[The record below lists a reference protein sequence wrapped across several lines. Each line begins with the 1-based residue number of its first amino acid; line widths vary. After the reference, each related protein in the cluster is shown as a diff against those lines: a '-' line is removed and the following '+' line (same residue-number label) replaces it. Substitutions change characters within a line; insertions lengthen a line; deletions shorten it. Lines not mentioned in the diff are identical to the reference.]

1 MKVFN
6 ELRNLY
12 QEKEQNNLVIFVGA
26 GISENYA
33 NIKDG
38 KKFPSWK
45 TLVDSLV
52 PNDMDKTSIL
62 DSLKIAQIFQDNY
75 SKEALAYKVKELF
88 PQDYDSHEIHQL
100 IFDLEPAHVLTTNY
114 DHLLE
119 KALQVNGLDNKYHII
134 DADEAIPLSRS
145 KQNLLVKAH
154 GDICRGNI
162 VLSEQD
168 YNEYEQKFP
177 LILSFIRYVFSK
189 HKVLFI
195 GFSLS
200 DPNFNK
206 ILFWVKNILDE
217 NSIKHTVILH
227 NDISESERIYFEKK
241 SVRVLTKNEIVNTI
255 FDQDNVKNGNEFYL
269 LESLEF
275 IKNGYPKRFYSI
287 KNRFDILKKNL
298 QHAGYFKYLIPEIIS
313 SFFWNTELEFVQ
325 YELAESLENNGKKEK
340 RYPWLANI
348 YSVDGEFNLIK
359 AINDDAKEIDKEFY
373 EEYFNDLVE
382 IFLLSNIGS
391 ISYGNAPEYQKILLQ
406 PFNEL
411 YKLPENAEY
420 TLTYQLENTK
430 FFDID
435 RSFEKN
441 SQFYNNLCLSSDDF
455 FTHYLLGDLRAYD
468 LAKKESYSDLNEKYL
483 YYYRLHYLLSE
494 NWIGKHTNDKK
505 LHESIFISMDLYS
518 QKVFASLHHVQFAQ
532 SFIDY
537 WLKIEQNYKE
547 YQNSGTRSFGGWDA
561 KDLYQV
567 SFYIQYSRFLKF
579 IFLNKLPVLQ
589 NERVATAIHLANKF
603 YFDYFFEVKE
613 NKVDIPNWILLG
625 IALDNKPKEIR
636 ETIVKFHNE
645 LFTKNIKFEFDMAYI
660 RDLFLMNIEQKKS
673 DKCLVHFENIFY
685 MLGLFST
692 KEDIF
697 DLALDA
703 FLQFVKSDIKYIDDF
718 GEALHIAVI
727 NFKKLNNAFNDFQ
740 INSIKEILNIYVD
753 YKLKNEMEP
762 EIKIN
767 NFRDIIWNLEKDTFL
782 DRQDTICEKLKTQNI
797 GLKDL
802 NLFVRSLWL
811 LGYTTEDIGE
821 VTQKI
826 KNIFNEENFYT
837 AQEYGSRNLRSEIEN
852 AILTL
857 YLLYEKNFGIEKI
870 KDHYLAVL
878 KENMQDSGYNGV
890 IGDVFEWVNLFIDNG
905 IYKKE
910 IVNELTNPE
919 IFNRF
924 NKQLIA
930 ISASA
935 GKTDIFGFSKPLLKS
950 GVYLFIKMNKFDSID
965 EQLGLALSN
974 IDVIKL
980 LSNWNLINLY
990 SDNIID
996 FLNTLSIYNNKAL
1009 ILSLSALLEV
1019 YKRQDMEIANL
1030 VTIMNGVIH
1039 EYSKRVL

>member
-45 TLVDSLV
+45 TLVESLV
-52 PNDMDKTSIL
+52 PNDMDKTTIV
-62 DSLKIAQIFQDNY
+62 DSLKIAQIFQDNS
-75 SKEALAYKVKELF
+75 SKEALAYKIKELF

-241 SVRVLTKNEIVNTI
+241 SVRVLTKSEIIDTI
-255 FDQDNVKNGNEFYL
+255 FDQNNLENTNQPYL
-269 LESLEF
+269 MESLEF

-287 KNRFDILKKNL
+287 KNRFNILKKNF
-298 QHAGYFKYLIPEIIS
+298 QHARYFKYLIPEIVS
-313 SFFWNTELEFVQ
+313 SFFWNTELKFLH
-325 YELAESLENNGKKEK
+325 YELAESTENDGKKDK

-348 YSVDGEFNLIK
+348 YSVGGEFNLIQVVSNN
-359 AINDDAKEIDKEFY
+359 IEEIDKEIFD
-373 EEYFNDLVE
+373 EIVE
-382 IFLLSNIGS
+382 ILLLSNIGS
-391 ISYGNAPEYQKILLQ
+391 VSYVNAPDNQKILLNQ
-406 PFNEL
+406 FNDT
-411 YKLPENAEY
+411 YVLPENAEY
-420 TLTYQLENTK
+420 KLTYYLENDK
-430 FFDID
+430 FVDID

-441 SQFYNNLCLSSDDF
+441 SIYYNSLCIANDDF
-455 FTHYLLGDLRAYD
+455 FTHYLLGDVSAYE
-468 LAKKESYSDLNEKYL
+468 LAKRESHSDLNEKYF
-483 YYYRLHYLLSE
+483 YYYRLHYLLNGS
-494 NWIGKHTNDKK
+494 WVGKHTNDKR
-505 LHESIFISMDLYS
+505 LYESIFTSMDRYS
-518 QKVFASLHHVQFAQ
+518 QKVFAALHHVQFAQ

-537 WLKIEQNYKE
+537 LLKTEQNFKE
-547 YQNSGTRSFGGWDA
+547 YQNSGIRSFGGYDT

-579 IFLNKLPVLQ
+579 IFLNKLPVFQ
-589 NERVATAIHLANKF
+589 DERVVTAIHMANQF
-603 YFDYFFEVKE
+603 YFNDFFEEK
-613 NKVDIPNWILLG
+613 NKKVDIPNWILLG

-645 LFTKNIKFEFDMAYI
+645 LFTKNIEFEFDIDYI
-660 RDLFLMNIEQKKS
+660 KDFLLMNIELKKS
-673 DKCLVHFENIFY
+673 NKCLIHFENIFY

-692 KEDIF
+692 NGDIF
-697 DLALDA
+697 DLALNV
-703 FLQFVKSDIKYIDDF
+703 FLQFIKADIKFIDIF
-718 GEALHIAVI
+718 GEALHIAII
-727 NFKKLNNAFNDFQ
+727 NFKKSDNTFSELQRNT
-740 INSIKEILNIYVD
+740 IKEILNQYIF
-753 YKLKNEMEP
+753 YKLSDDAET
-762 EIKIN
+762 IKEDKFGN
-767 NFRDIIWNLEKDTFL
+767 VIWNLEKSVFD
-782 DRQDTICEKLKTQNI
+782 DRNETICEKLKTMELNFQNV
-797 GLKDL
+797 
-802 NLFVRSLWL
+802 NLFLRTLWL
-811 LGYTTEDIGE
+811 LGYTKDDLEE
-821 VTQKI
+821 LAQKV
-826 KNIFNEENFYT
+826 KLVFDQDDFYT
-837 AQEYGSRNLRSEIEN
+837 AQEYSSRKLHYEIEN
-852 AILTL
+852 AILIF
-857 YLLYEKNFGIEKI
+857 YLLFDENFGLEKT
-870 KDHYLAVL
+870 KDYYLSVL
-878 KENMQDSGYNGV
+878 KENLRDSGYDGK
-890 IGDVFEWVNLFIDNG
+890 IGESFKSLNLFIDEG
-905 IYKKE
+905 IYKDE
-910 IVNELTNPE
+910 ILNELTNPD
-919 IFNRF
+919 ILDRF

-930 ISASA
+930 ISESV
-935 GKTDIFGFSKPLLKS
+935 GKTDIFNFSKPLLKS
-950 GVYLFIKMNKFDSID
+950 GLYLFIKMRRFDTID
-965 EQLGLALSN
+965 EQLGLALTN
-974 IDVIKL
+974 IDVIKF
-980 LSNWNLINLY
+980 LSSWNLINLY
-990 SDNIID
+990 SENLIEL
-996 FLNTLSIYNNKAL
+996 LNTLSAFNNKAL
-1009 ILSLSALLEV
+1009 IISLSALLEA
-1019 YKRQDMEIANL
+1019 YKREDMELASL
-1030 VTIMNGVIH
+1030 VTIMNGVIN